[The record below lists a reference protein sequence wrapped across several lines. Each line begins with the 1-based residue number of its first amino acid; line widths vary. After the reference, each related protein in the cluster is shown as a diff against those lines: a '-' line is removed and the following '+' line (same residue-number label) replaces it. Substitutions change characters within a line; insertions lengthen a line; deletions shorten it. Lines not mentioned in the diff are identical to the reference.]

1 MIFGIFYHSI
11 LPYRLKRCAKKR
23 MLQMVSAWPPLTSAQ
38 TTPPTE
44 ISCVPLSRIITTGQP
59 TDGAG
64 EPEVTL
70 PIAFVAVSSGNICV
84 PVHRPVCMDR
94 APTRCHAAPPLNS
107 ANVLSA
113 P

>member
-1 MIFGIFYHSI
+1 
-11 LPYRLKRCAKKR
+11 
-23 MLQMVSAWPPLTSAQ
+23 MVSAMRRPLTSAQ
-38 TTPPTE
+38 TTPPKE

-70 PIAFVAVSSGNICV
+70 PIAFVAVSSANICDPERTGLFV
-84 PVHRPVCMDR
+84 WER
-94 APTRCHAAPPLNS
+94 APTRCHAEPHLNS

>member
-1 MIFGIFYHSI
+1 
-11 LPYRLKRCAKKR
+11 
-23 MLQMVSAWPPLTSAQ
+23 MVSAMRRPLTSAQ
-38 TTPPTE
+38 TTPPVE
-44 ISCVPLSRIITTGQP
+44 ISCVPLRRIITTGQP

-70 PIAFVAVSSGNICV
+70 PIAFVAVSSANICDPGRTGLFV
-84 PVHRPVCMDR
+84 WDR
-94 APTRCHAAPPLNS
+94 APTRCHAAPNLNS

>member
-1 MIFGIFYHSI
+1 
-11 LPYRLKRCAKKR
+11 
-23 MLQMVSAWPPLTSAQ
+23 MVSAMRRPLTSAQ
-38 TTPPTE
+38 ITPPTE

-70 PIAFVAVSSGNICV
+70 PIAFVAVSSANICD
-84 PVHRPVCMDR
+84 PVRTGLFVWDR
-94 APTRCHAAPPLNS
+94 APTRCHEGPPLNS